1 MTASFSGATPT
12 ETRSALHAP
21 SDKVPFQGASAKDDA
36 GPQALSF
43 ATPSA
48 HMAVMLDLARHPILR
63 AMSRGLRG
71 RCPACGEGHLFYR
84 YLKISPACG
93 VCGHDLDQ
101 YPSDD
106 GPAYFTILLVGHLV
120 VAPLLLFPIIW
131 RSPIAVIVPG
141 VLIPLAG
148 LTLLILPR
156 VKGAVVGLLHALKV
170 HRADAAIHT
179 TDRY

>member
-1 MTASFSGATPT
+1 MG
-12 ETRSALHAP
+12 
-21 SDKVPFQGASAKDDA
+21 
-36 GPQALSF
+36 
-43 ATPSA
+43 
-48 HMAVMLDLARHPILR
+48 VMPDLASHPILR
-63 AMSRGLRG
+63 AMTRGARG
-71 RCPACGEGHLFYR
+71 RCPDCDSGALFYR

-131 RSPIAVIVPG
+131 HSPVAVIVPA

-148 LTLLILPR
+148 LTLLVLPR
-156 VKGAVVGLLHALKV
+156 VKGAVVGLLYALRV
-170 HRADAAIHT
+170 NRADAAIHT
-179 TDRY
+179 ADRF